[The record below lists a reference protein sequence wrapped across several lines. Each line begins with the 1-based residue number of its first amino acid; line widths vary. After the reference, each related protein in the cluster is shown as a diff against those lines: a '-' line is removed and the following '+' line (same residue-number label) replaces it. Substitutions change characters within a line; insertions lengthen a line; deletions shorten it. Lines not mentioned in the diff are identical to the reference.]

1 MKFKS
6 LLESYH
12 PERTPFYFSTPEYE
26 LSVENIYEELSF
38 ARAADILQMF
48 DDLKKSNRLRGRL
61 AVGAIPF
68 DVKEGGTLFLADSW
82 IKQDAAWKQREELS
96 QAGTR
101 ENMIFKKYHVP
112 SPEQYMKIVE
122 LGIEDIEKGLLDKL
136 VLSRGIEAEF
146 RNPVDILPVLKN
158 VYKNNPFG
166 YTYASQC
173 KEKGILI
180 GASPEM
186 LISKRGR
193 HIYTNPLAGSRPRG
207 KTPQEDGKLEREL
220 QHSSKDLAE
229 HKFVVDYI
237 LNKFSAVCQNIKAP
251 KKAEIIRTDQLL
263 HLSSVIEGDLIDPE
277 KTVLDAAL
285 LIHPTPAVC
294 GVPRDAAYEKIL
306 ELEGRSRNEFT
317 GIIGWCDE
325 YGDGDWAIAIR
336 GAKIQNHSINIQA
349 GAGIVKDSVPIE
361 EMKETGVKC
370 STMLSAFGLDFDEGE
385 GIWESQR

>member
-12 PERTPFYFSTPEYE
+12 PGRTPFYFSTPEYE
-26 LSVENIYEELSF
+26 LTAQNICTELPF
-38 ARAADILQMF
+38 ACAADIPQMLA
-48 DDLKKSNRLRGRL
+48 DLKKSHRLNGRL

-68 DVKEGGTLFLADSW
+68 DVKESGSLFLADSW
-82 IKQDAAWKQREELS
+82 NKQDVPWKQRKELPKDGS
-96 QAGTR
+96 TK
-101 ENMIFKKYHVP
+101 NIVFKKYHVP
-112 SPEQYMKIVE
+112 SPEEYMRIVE
-122 LGIEDIEKGLLDKL
+122 LGIEDIEKGILDKL
-136 VLSRGIEAEF
+136 VLSRGIQIEF
-146 RNPVDILPVLKN
+146 RNQVDILPVMKN
-158 VYKNNPFG
+158 VYNNNPLG
-166 YTYASQC
+166 YTYALYLNE
-173 KEKGILI
+173 KEALI

-186 LISKRGR
+186 LISKRGM

-207 KTPQEDGKLEREL
+207 KTAQEDVKLGREL
-220 QHSSKDLAE
+220 QHSPKDLAE

-237 LNKFSAVCQNIKAP
+237 LHKLSAICQHMKAP
-251 KKAEIIRTDQLL
+251 QKPELIRTNQLW
-263 HLSSVIEGDLIDPE
+263 HLSSVIEGDLTDAE

-285 LIHPTPAVC
+285 SIHPTPAVC

-370 STMLSAFGLDFDEGE
+370 KTMLHAFGLDSDEGE
-385 GIWESQR
+385 VIWESQK